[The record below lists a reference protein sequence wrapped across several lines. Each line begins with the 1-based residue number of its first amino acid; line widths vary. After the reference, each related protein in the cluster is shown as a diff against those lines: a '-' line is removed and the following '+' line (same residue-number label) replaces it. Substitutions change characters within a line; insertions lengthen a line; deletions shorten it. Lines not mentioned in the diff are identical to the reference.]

1 MRLLASRPLSLFPL
15 VTAAALALAAP
26 AAADDGIVWRT
37 DYTAA
42 RKEAAQKGLPL
53 FIVVSTDNC
62 FYCRK
67 LEGGPLRD
75 VGVVGQLR
83 DNFIPLKLDGNR
95 DANLAKAL
103 RIQLYPTIVL
113 AGPDGKIHAFIEGYL
128 EADRLNDQL
137 KRAVTATTT
146 ADWAARDFEQATK
159 ALAASE
165 YPRAV
170 TLLKGITREQGEKP
184 IGVKSRQVLEDVE
197 RLAAGRLARAKE
209 LEQRG
214 LTQEALDTLAEAV
227 KTYAG
232 TQAAGDAA
240 TLMTGLAAKP
250 ETQERLRG
258 RAARDLLA
266 AAREEFRTKQ
276 FYDCLQRCD
285 QLAAGYH
292 DLPEAKEAAGLAA
305 EIKGNPERLAAVC
318 DQMNQ
323 RTAGMYTTLAEAW
336 VKKGQP
342 AEAIACYEKV
352 AKLCPNTRQADI
364 ALAEVTKLRANGNA
378 VPTGGMRPQ

>member
-1 MRLLASRPLSLFPL
+1 MRHFASRPLGLFPL

-26 AAADDGIVWRT
+26 AVADDGVMWRT

-42 RKEAAQKGLPL
+42 RKEAAQKGLPI

-67 LEGGPLRD
+67 LEAGPLRD
-75 VGVVGQLR
+75 PIVLTQLR

-95 DANLAKAL
+95 DANLARAL

-128 EADRLNDQL
+128 EADRLTDQL

-146 ADWAARDFEQATK
+146 TDWAARDFEQATK

-184 IGVKSRQVLEDVE
+184 IGVKSRQVLEDIE

-214 LTQEALDTLAEAV
+214 LTQEALDALAEAV
-227 KTYAG
+227 NTYAG
-232 TQAAGDAA
+232 TQAAVDAA
-240 TLMTGLAAKP
+240 ALMTGLAAKP

-266 AAREEFRTKQ
+266 AAKEEFRSRQ

-285 QLAAGYH
+285 QLAAAYAE
-292 DLPEAKEAAGLAA
+292 LPEAKEAAALAA
-305 EIKGNPERLAAVC
+305 EIKGNPERLAAAC

-323 RTAGMYTTLAEAW
+323 RTAAMYMTLAEAW
-336 VKKGQP
+336 AKKGQP

-352 AKLCPNTRQADI
+352 AKLCPNTRQADL

-378 VPTGGMRPQ
+378 VPTGGMKQ